1 MTRMR
6 FSAVAAIAAVLGLG
20 VSLPLVASAAQ
31 DAAVTNTAPPPPD
44 GHRGW
49 GDHGGP
55 HAWGP
60 AHLYR
65 KLGLTAEQQASVQ
78 SIMQAARPGFE
89 SLHEQM
95 RANDGK
101 LRATTPDDPNYA
113 SIASEVGQTRGTL
126 TTQLAAQEADLRAK
140 LYAVL
145 TPAQKTQL
153 ATLEAQ
159 RHDGPGHDGPAPTP

>member
-1 MTRMR
+1 MIRMR
-6 FSAVAAIAAVLGLG
+6 FSAAAAIAAVLGLG
-20 VSLPLVASAAQ
+20 ASLPFVASAAQ
-31 DAAVTNTAPPPPD
+31 DAAATNAAPPPPAD
-44 GHRGW
+44 GHRDW
-49 GDHGGP
+49 GGHGGP
-55 HAWGP
+55 RAWGP

-65 KLGLTAEQQASVQ
+65 KLGLTAEQEASVQ

-89 SLHEQM
+89 SLHQQM

-159 RHDGPGHDGPAPTP
+159 RHGGPPPTP

>member
-1 MTRMR
+1 MR
-6 FSAVAAIAAVLGLG
+6 YSAVAAIAAILGLG
-20 VSLPLVASAAQ
+20 ALPLVAAAE
-31 DAAVTNTAPPPPD
+31 DAAAANTDTSNTDTSPPPG
-44 GHRGW
+44 GHHGW
-49 GDHGGP
+49 GGHGGP
-55 HAWGP
+55 HGWGP

-65 KLGLTAEQQASVQ
+65 KLGLTADQQASVK

-89 SLHEQM
+89 SLHQQM
-95 RANDGK
+95 RANDAK

-159 RHDGPGHDGPAPTP
+159 HHRGPPPAP